1 MRQDAAG
8 ARRRNRRRRRTL
20 VPAPGLGACG
30 CDSRLCLAAAGRALQ
45 HDGVLPQ
52 PRRLVRAPMDA
63 RPSSSRWPARFLHA
77 LWNAAITASA
87 NPCQAMTAQ
96 MIAAAVLALLG
107 LMWAVPPPLAVWPR
121 RAALTRP
128 NSQLRGL
135 RTFLT
140 EEMKMRTKQT
150 AP

>member
-1 MRQDAAG
+1 
-8 ARRRNRRRRRTL
+8 
-20 VPAPGLGACG
+20 
-30 CDSRLCLAAAGRALQ
+30 
-45 HDGVLPQ
+45 
-52 PRRLVRAPMDA
+52 MDA

-107 LMWAVPPPLAVWPR
+107 LMWAVPPPLAAWPR

-140 EEMKMRTKQT
+140 EAMKMRTKQT
-150 AP
+150 APKDIDEYIAGFPNDVQESGSFCCFQKAYRVLSCAKRN